1 MKVKANIQFRDKY
14 TAELY
19 KAGDILEVDE
29 ARGKELLSDPRSV
42 VSEVKET
49 ETKGT
54 PKKKRT
60 KK

>member
-19 KAGDILEVDE
+19 EAGDVLEVTE
-29 ARGKELLSDPRSV
+29 ERGKELLSDPRSIV
-42 VSEVKET
+42 TEFEEK